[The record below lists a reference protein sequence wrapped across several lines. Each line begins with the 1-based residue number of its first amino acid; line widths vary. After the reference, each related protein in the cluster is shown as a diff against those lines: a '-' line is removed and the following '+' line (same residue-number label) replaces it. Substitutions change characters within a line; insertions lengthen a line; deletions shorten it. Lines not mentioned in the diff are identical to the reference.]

1 MMEKQKS
8 LLRLSY
14 DKACNSYLLAFCR
27 NYGFVSKTEK
37 VSTEALNDMWIL
49 GAPGTFA
56 NVGDY
61 YVAFEDIQTCVDMNI
76 PFREFDR
83 WYSYNLTLSGIDSSI
98 PDICLNSWLAGAP
111 RLSRKQIF
119 SLKCAADKRDKANAE
134 FQHTID
140 NL

>member
-1 MMEKQKS
+1 MAF
-8 LLRLSY
+8 
-14 DKACNSYLLAFCR
+14 DKVCNSYLLAFCR
-27 NYGFVSKTEK
+27 NYGFFSKTEK
-37 VSTEALNDMWIL
+37 VSSQVLNDMWVL

-61 YVAFEDIQTCVDMNI
+61 YDTLEDMQTCVDLNI
-76 PFREFDR
+76 PYREFDR

-119 SLKCAADKRDKANAE
+119 SLKTAADKRDEAAAE
-134 FQHTID
+134 LQQAID